1 MDKVYQVQGM
11 FLVDN
16 WNVEFDYPLDKLVFP
31 TLEMAI
37 TALDQFRGLN
47 PDFEGLLSVE
57 TLEVSKSVEE
67 HLKRKVKMV
76 VL

>member
-11 FLVDN
+11 FIVDS
-16 WNVEFDYPLDKLVFP
+16 WNMETDFPLGNLVFP

-37 TALDQFRGLN
+37 TALDQFRRLN
-47 PDFEGLLSVE
+47 PYYEGLLSVE

-67 HLKRKVKMV
+67 HLKRKVKKV

>member
-11 FLVDN
+11 FLIDG
-16 WNVEFDYPLDKLVFP
+16 WNMEIDYPLENLVFP

-47 PDFEGLLSVE
+47 PDYEGLLSVE

-67 HLKRKVKMV
+67 HLRRKVKKV